1 MDIMYLFLLFLAV
14 PMVLFLPTKY
24 KSYFSF
30 FIVFITAT
38 FSISIAIYAFLGQ
51 QVEGY
56 IGKENDFFSIY
67 FLIDNLSAFF
77 IFLINIVVLISSVYG
92 IGYMKKYT
100 DNGKLNLHFFAFNFL
115 HISMLALCMIQSF
128 VPFLIFWEIMA
139 ISSFLLIL
147 FDTKNKEVLRSA
159 TNFLVQM
166 HVCMAVLL
174 VGMLWLMGSTNV
186 STFESM
192 KIYFSTHNNVWM
204 FLLFFVGFGMKAGFV
219 PLHTWL
225 PKADPAAPDHV
236 AAVMSGAA
244 IKLGLYG
251 ILRTLSF
258 VQNDKYDIGMFLIII
273 SLITGLYGIF
283 NAIMQK
289 DMKKSL
295 AYSSI
300 ENIGIIGLGIGIG
313 FLGIAVGNF
322 TLGFLGLAGAILH
335 ILNHALFKTLLFL
348 GTGNIFNQA
357 ETTNMEVLG
366 GVIKKSPISSITFLV
381 GALAICG
388 LPPFNGFISEF
399 LIYDG
404 IISEFNKG
412 NVSIDVLLLVSLFS
426 ISLIGGLAIFN
437 FTRIFGI
444 VYLGTARSP
453 KVEKMQE
460 VEPIMY
466 ISQFILIA
474 IILTV
479 SFFSSFYL
487 QFISNIIAAYMPN
500 YHTIPF
506 AALAPQN
513 EVVVVLVVLISI
525 ILIMFFIRKYVVA
538 ANGESYGPTW
548 GCGYVGETQKMQY
561 TASSFSESFEKLA
574 FLSLLKT
581 TKFKEIEKTDIF
593 PVSRPFSQVNED
605 ILEENIIDPPVSYIQ
620 KNLKNFAIFKS
631 GNTQTYVWYAFL
643 FILAL
648 FIITFFNI
656 I

>member
-1 MDIMYLFLLFLAV
+1 M
-14 PMVLFLPTKY
+14 
-24 KSYFSF
+24 
-30 FIVFITAT
+30 
-38 FSISIAIYAFLGQ
+38 
-51 QVEGY
+51 
-56 IGKENDFFSIY
+56 
-67 FLIDNLSAFF
+67 SA
-77 IFLINIVVLISSVYG
+77 LVYG

-100 DNGKLNLHFFAFNFL
+100 EISKINLHYFAFNFL
-115 HISMLALCMIQSF
+115 HISMLLLCIVQSF

-139 ISSFLLIL
+139 VSSFLLVL
-147 FDTKNKEVLRSA
+147 FDSKNKEVLRSA
-159 TNFLVQM
+159 INFLVQM
-166 HVCMAVLL
+166 HVCMAILL
-174 VGMLWLMGSTNV
+174 VGMLWLMGSTGIT
-186 STFESM
+186 TFEAM
-192 KIYFSTHNNVWM
+192 KVYFSTHNNIWM
-204 FLLFFVGFGMKAGFV
+204 FLLFFIGFGMKAGFV

-258 VQNDKYDIGMFLIII
+258 VQNEKYEIGMFLIII

-300 ENIGIIGLGIGIG
+300 ENIGIIGLGLGIG
-313 FLGIAVGNF
+313 FLGIAVNNF
-322 TLGFLGLAGAILH
+322 SLGFLGLAGAILH

-357 ETTNMEVLG
+357 ETTNMELLG
-366 GVIKKSPISSITFLV
+366 GVIKKSPITSITFLI

-466 ISQFILIA
+466 ITQFVIIA

-487 QFISNIIAAYMPN
+487 QFISQIIASFMPN

-513 EVVVVLVVLISI
+513 EIVVVLVVLISI
-525 ILIMFFIRKYVVA
+525 VLIMFFVRKFVVQ

-548 GCGYVGETQKMQY
+548 GCGYVGETKKMQY

-574 FLSLLKT
+574 FLSLFKT
-581 TKFKEIEKTDIF
+581 TKYKEIEKTDIF
-593 PVSRPFSQVNED
+593 PVSRTFVQTNED
-605 ILEENIIDPPVSYIQ
+605 ILEENIIDPPISYIQ

-643 FILAL
+643 FILVL

>member
-1 MDIMYLFLLFLAV
+1 MSISYLFIVFLLLPV
-14 PMVLFLPTKY
+14 VLFVPAKY
-24 KSYFSF
+24 KSIFSLFLSGISSLISSWLAILAFFENKQAGFFGIKDAYFS
-30 FIVFITAT
+30 V
-38 FSISIAIYAFLGQ
+38 Y
-51 QVEGY
+51 Y
-56 IGKENDFFSIY
+56 C
-67 FLIDNLSAFF
+67 IDSLAAFF
-77 IFLINIVVLISSVYG
+77 IILINTIVLIASIFG
-92 IGYMKKYT
+92 IGYMKKHS
-100 DNGKLNLHFFAFNFL
+100 DNSKLNLHYFAFSIL
-115 HISMLALCMIQSF
+115 HISMLLICIIQSF
-128 VPFLIFWEIMA
+128 VPFLIFWELMA
-139 ISSFLLIL
+139 ISCFLLIL

-159 TNFLVQM
+159 IHFLVQM
-166 HVCMAVLL
+166 HICMIILL
-174 VGMLWLMGSTNV
+174 VAMLWIIGSTGV
-186 STFESM
+186 TTFDAL
-192 KIYFSTHNNVWM
+192 KIYFSTHNNLGM
-204 FLLFFVGFGMKAGFV
+204 FMLFFIGFGIKAGFV
-219 PLHTWL
+219 PLHSWL
-225 PKADPAAPDHV
+225 PKADSSAPDHV
-236 AAVMSGAA
+236 AAVMSGVA

-258 VQNDKYDIGMFLIII
+258 VQSEKYEIGVFLIII

-283 NAIMQK
+283 NAIVQK

-313 FLGIAVGNF
+313 FLGIAVDNF

-335 ILNHALFKTLLFL
+335 ILNHAMFKALLFL
-348 GTGNIFNQA
+348 GTGNIFNQT
-357 ETTNMEVLG
+357 ETTNMQVLG
-366 GVIKKSPISSITFLV
+366 GVIKKSPITSVTFLI

-437 FTRIFGI
+437 FTRIYGI
-444 VYLGTARSP
+444 VYLGNARSTNC
-453 KVEKMQE
+453 EKIQE
-460 VEPIMY
+460 VHPIMY
-466 ISQFILIA
+466 CSQFIIIS
-474 IILTV
+474 IILTI

-487 QFISNIIAAYMPN
+487 KFISTIIATYMPH

-513 EVVVVLVVLISI
+513 EVVVVLLVLISSVI
-525 ILIMFFIRKYVVA
+525 VMFFIRKFVVQS
-538 ANGESYGPTW
+538 NGESYSSTW
-548 GCGYVGETQKMQY
+548 GCGYVGETHKMQY

-574 FLSLLKT
+574 VISLLKKT
-581 TKFKEIEKTDIF
+581 NFKNLEKTDVF
-593 PVSRPFSQVNED
+593 PISRTYAQTNED
-605 ILEENIIDPPVSYIQ
+605 IIEEKIIDPPITFIQ
-620 KNLKNFAIFKS
+620 KKLKNFAIFKS